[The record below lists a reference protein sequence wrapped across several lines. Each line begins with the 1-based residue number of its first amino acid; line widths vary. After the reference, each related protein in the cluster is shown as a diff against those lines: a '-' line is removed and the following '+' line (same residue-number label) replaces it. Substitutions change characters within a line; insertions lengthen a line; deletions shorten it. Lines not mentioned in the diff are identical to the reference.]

1 MIVIL
6 ACSSLFVLRLGFLC
20 VYHYPL
26 LLSGRV
32 VLYELCT
39 FATQEHFGGFADF
52 GSGVKMFPSSQIVPC
67 NTEVAVRRASLL
79 CMNRTLGMRRHTGVI
94 PETLGLEL

>member
-1 MIVIL
+1 VIIAL
-6 ACSSLFVLRLGFLC
+6 TVFVRLVMVVVLVCSSLFVLRLGFLC

-67 NTEVAVRRASLL
+67 DTEVALSVSRFCA
-79 CMNRTLGMRRHTGVI
+79 
-94 PETLGLEL
+94 